1 MAEKKSDIVKDILV
15 NLGILLILVGA
26 TAIKGDM
33 TFFLI
38 GMVLLAFQ
46 IFELPAIQPKKRVIA
61 EIILAATLAIGA
73 VTQLINANAG
83 RTLQVFLVV
92 LLLGALLIV
101 VESARKYAD
110 L

>member
-1 MAEKKSDIVKDILV
+1 MTEKKSDILKNILI
-15 NLGILLILVGA
+15 NLGVLFVLVGA
-26 TAIKGDM
+26 TAIKGDLS
-33 TFFLI
+33 FFFI
-38 GMVLLAFQ
+38 GLVLLAFQ
-46 IFELPAIQPKKRVIA
+46 TFDFPAVETKKLVIA
-61 EIILAATLAIGA
+61 EIILAATLAIDA

-83 RTLQVFLVV
+83 RTQQVFLVI